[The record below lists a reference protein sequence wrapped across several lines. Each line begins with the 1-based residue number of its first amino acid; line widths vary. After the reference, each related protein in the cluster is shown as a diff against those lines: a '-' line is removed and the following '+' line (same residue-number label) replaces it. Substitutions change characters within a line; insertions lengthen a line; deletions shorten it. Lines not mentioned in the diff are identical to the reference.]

1 LESLVQV
8 MDWKDVEKVQK
19 IKVVTAKD
27 DLDVFLL
34 NSVTGQD

>member
-1 LESLVQV
+1 